1 MILEVMDGFILEQAL
16 NAFNNIIN
24 KENNIDNDDTANKCY
39 NKP

>member
-1 MILEVMDGFILEQAL
+1 MGGFILEQTL

-24 KENNIDNDDTANKCY
+24 KENNIDNDNTANNCY